1 MLKNN
6 ITRPCW
12 PVLCLLSFLGFT
24 GCSSPTT
31 SKDGPPLHT
40 STINFNSIPNAQP
53 RALPRSR
60 YGNPRSYVV
69 RGERYRILK
78 TARNY
83 DKRGIASWYGKK
95 FHGRLTSSRETYNMF
110 AMTGASRTLPIPSFV
125 RVTNLENGHS
135 VIVKINDRGPF
146 VDNRIVDLS
155 YAAAEKLGYSDK
167 GTALVEVKTVTPS
180 LSEFNRATQSTNTP
194 YHPTLYLQ
202 LGAFREH
209 HHAIAL
215 RERLSAVTRKNV
227 TINTG
232 TFKNLPIYRVQ
243 IGPLLGVTE
252 SDYLQHKLKQLGFQA
267 VTTVHTHVQ
276 NKKG

>member
-155 YAAAEKLGYSDK
+155 YAAAEKLGYEAFVDFDD
-167 GTALVEVKTVTPS
+167 GEDDEDLEDEITEPWTCTCRKTM
-180 LSEFNRATQSTNTP
+180 L
-194 YHPTLYLQ
+194 LQ
-202 LGAFREH
+202 YEAVMAAQEELDR
-209 HHAIAL
+209 IA
-215 RERLSAVTRKNV
+215 RPMGGYADGW
-227 TINTG
+227 G
-232 TFKNLPIYRVQ
+232 TFGNVEREDDETSV
-243 IGPLLGVTE
+243 
-252 SDYLQHKLKQLGFQA
+252 
-267 VTTVHTHVQ
+267 
-276 NKKG
+276 